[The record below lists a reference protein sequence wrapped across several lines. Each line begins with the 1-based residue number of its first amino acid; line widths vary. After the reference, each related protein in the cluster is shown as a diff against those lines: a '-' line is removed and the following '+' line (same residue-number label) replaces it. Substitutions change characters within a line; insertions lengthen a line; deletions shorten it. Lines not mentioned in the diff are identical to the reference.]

1 MTIRDIAR
9 IANVSAATVSKVFN
23 KKDGNISP
31 ETRERVLQAIKECN
45 YTPYASIRSNPQET
59 TLLIG
64 VMLDSA
70 SIRKTK
76 LTAIIDTLYSR
87 GYTAVVSVCRTPTE
101 EAKKLAQ
108 LSSCSIDGLLWIRS
122 EELEHEAVP
131 DTVPYIIL
139 EDDCVLADIHHAG
152 ISYDAAARKAT
163 AELLERKHR
172 RILCLV
178 PDSSAKCA
186 HFINGYKRRMMES
199 ACDSDAYDIHGVSDE
214 DLRLLLPQYTA
225 VLCLGTGMAENI
237 METAGNLNISVP
249 KELSVLC
256 ADLSDSEHDLSND
269 ISTVRADSAS
279 IARAC
284 ANRLI
289 DALEGKNPRQDS
301 TEDLPTTLTC
311 SGTVEASPHAASRQ
325 IIVVGA
331 MNMDT
336 YYSIDSALRQGE
348 QIQATNCIRLPGGKG
363 LNQAVGVA
371 RLGVPIQLIS
381 CCGKDYEGSVIYN
394 YLKKNSVGAEGIS
407 FSSEMKTGS
416 CQILIS
422 DSGETIIVGYNGAS
436 NLLSPEHIVQNE
448 SMFKNASFCLVQD
461 LADGLIE
468 QTVKTAHAHEC
479 KVLLRG
485 GRSMETLALNGVD
498 IFMPN
503 QKLLKSLLPD
513 ERSIEEK
520 AQVFLDR
527 GAGCVI
533 VTMGHRGC
541 YLRDAKHSQFFP
553 AINVTPLDTTGAAD
567 EFAATL
573 CVYLSEGKPI
583 EEAIRYATVA
593 AGLFTTRHGAPVSM
607 VDRETIELYMAR
619 NMIP

>member
-1 MTIRDIAR
+1 MTIRDIAK
-9 IANVSAATVSKVFN
+9 IANVSTATVSKVFN

-45 YTPYASIRSNPQET
+45 YTPYANIRNNSQET

-64 VMLDSA
+64 VLLDSA
-70 SIRKTK
+70 VTRKTK
-76 LTAIIDTLYSR
+76 LTAITDTLYER
-87 GYTAVVSVCRTPTE
+87 GYTTIVSVCQSPDE
-101 EAKKLAQ
+101 EARKLTQ
-108 LSSCSIDGLLWIRS
+108 LSSYNVDGLLWIRN
-122 EELEHEAVP
+122 EELCHEKP
-131 DTVPYIIL
+131 TDDTPYIVL
-139 EDDCVLADIHHAG
+139 EDDCVIPDNNHIG
-152 ISYDAAARKAT
+152 ISYDSAAYQAT
-163 AELLERKHR
+163 SELLGRKHR
-172 RILCLV
+172 KILCLV
-178 PDSSAKCA
+178 PDNSAKSI
-186 HFINGYKRRMMES
+186 HFIAGYKRRMTES
-199 ACDSDAYDIHGVSDE
+199 VCDCSAYNIMDFSNE
-214 DLRLLLPQYTA
+214 DLRLLLCQHTA
-225 VLCLGTGMAENI
+225 VLCLSAELADTI
-237 METAGNLNISVP
+237 LKCASNLSISIP

-256 ADLSDSEHDLSND
+256 VDLTDNEHPQAAKV
-269 ISTVRADSAS
+269 STFLADSAK
-279 IARAC
+279 IAENC
-284 ANRLI
+284 AENLVDR
-289 DALEGKNPRQDS
+289 LEGKSSQLNHN
-301 TEDLPTTLTC
+301 DLLAPLSCPDTID
-311 SGTVEASPHAASRQ
+311 VSPNAMNHQ
-325 IIVVGA
+325 IIIVGA
-331 MNMDT
+331 TNMDT
-336 YYSIDSALRQGE
+336 YYSMDTALRPGE

-363 LNQAVGVA
+363 LNQAIGIA
-371 RLGVPIQLIS
+371 RLGVPVQLIS
-381 CCGKDYEGSVIYN
+381 CCGKDYEGSVLFD
-394 YLKKNSVGAEGIS
+394 YLKQNNVGVEGIS

-422 DSGETIIVGYNGAS
+422 GNGETIIVGYNGAS
-436 NLLSPEHIVQNE
+436 NLLSPEHIQQNE
-448 SMFKNASFCLVQD
+448 SMFKNASYCLVQD

-468 QTVKTAHAHEC
+468 QTVKTAHSHGC

-485 GRSMETLALNGVD
+485 GRSMKTLVFDGVD

-520 AQVFLDR
+520 AQYFLDQ
-527 GAGCVI
+527 GVGCVI

-541 YLRDAKHSQFFP
+541 YLRDPQRSQFFP

-573 CVYLSEGKPI
+573 CVYLSEGKSI